1 MASLSDS
8 SKVVIIGDG
17 AVGKT
22 SVLMAYTKG
31 AAPKEYIPT
40 VFDNSETTIEVDG
53 KVEHLSLW
61 DTAGQEEYDHIRP
74 LSYPDSDVFLICF
87 SVDQTNSF
95 TNIEQKWLPELRK
108 HESKTPYLVVGTK
121 ADLRDDDGIV
131 AEKQALG
138 KPMKTKEEI
147 QEIVK
152 EWPNC
157 VGTLLL
163 LCLLVDSF

>member
-1 MASLSDS
+1 M
-8 SKVVIIGDG
+8 
-17 AVGKT
+17 
-22 SVLMAYTKG
+22 
-31 AAPKEYIPT
+31 
-40 VFDNSETTIEVDG
+40 FDNSETTIEVDG

-74 LSYPDSDVFLICF
+74 LSYPDSDIFLICF
-87 SVDQTNSF
+87 SVDATNSF

-108 HESKTPYLVVGTK
+108 HESKTPFIVVGTK

-131 AEKQALG
+131 AEKLSLG

-152 EWPNC
+152 AWPNC
-157 VGTLLL
+157 VGMFKKKKKVQLILLFRLYGMLSFHKSGVGGTL
-163 LCLLVDSF
+163 